1 MRIFVTGGAGFIG
14 THLCKKLTS
23 LHTVTVYDN
32 FSNSNKESF
41 PAMENVTLIVGDI
54 LDNSKLF
61 DSMKNHDVVIHLAA
75 KTDVIDSIHNPD
87 DTFQTNVHGTFNVI
101 KACELN
107 KNKLIFFSSRE
118 VYGKTLDVESK
129 ENDLLLPTNI
139 YGITKMLGELLVKN
153 SGKNNNLNYIILRL
167 TNVYGPGGN
176 EKGPNKIIKNA
187 VEDKKIEIFG
197 GKQSINF
204 IYIDDVVNLI
214 STIIDK
220 NHISKEIFN
229 LGSKNNLT
237 VNEFSKLVEQCLDF
251 NIIIKHKPKLNV
263 ENSIFKP
270 DLKKSEKLLGFT
282 SKTKINDGLKKTINW
297 YVKQKKM
304 K

>member
-1 MRIFVTGGAGFIG
+1 MKILLTGGLGYIG
-14 THLCKKLTS
+14 TSLINKLTK
-23 LHTVTVYDN
+23 HQ
-32 FSNSNKESF
+32 
-41 PAMENVTLIVGDI
+41 LIVCSKSKKNDLQNFNDVIFEFVDI
-54 LDNSKLF
+54 TSDDFLQIVKKHKPDL
-61 DSMKNHDVVIHLAA
+61 VIHLA
-75 KTDVIDSIHNPD
+75 SITGLKNCESNP
-87 DTFQTNVHGTFNVI
+87 TKAFETNVHGTFNVI

-107 KNKLIFFSSRE
+107 KNRLIFFSSRE

-139 YGITKMLGELLVKN
+139 YGITKMLGELLIKN
-153 SGKNNNLNYIILRL
+153 SGKNNNLDYIILRL

-204 IYIDDVVNLI
+204 IYIDDVINFI

-220 NHISKEIFN
+220 KDISKEIFN

-237 VNEFSKLVEQCLDF
+237 VNEFSKLVEQSLDF
-251 NIIIKHKPKLNV
+251 NITIKHKPKLNV

-282 SKTKINDGLKKTINW
+282 SKTKINDGLRKTINW

>member
-1 MRIFVTGGAGFIG
+1 MKILLTGGLGYIG
-14 THLCKKLTS
+14 TSLINKLTK
-23 LHTVTVYDN
+23 HQ
-32 FSNSNKESF
+32 
-41 PAMENVTLIVGDI
+41 LIVCSKSKKNDLQNFNDVIFEFVDI
-54 LDNSKLF
+54 TSDDFLQIVKKHKPDL
-61 DSMKNHDVVIHLAA
+61 VIHLA
-75 KTDVIDSIHNPD
+75 SITGLKNCENNPIKA
-87 DTFQTNVHGTFNVI
+87 FQTNVHGTFNVI

>member
-1 MRIFVTGGAGFIG
+1 MQLLLTGGFGYIG
-14 THLCKKLTS
+14 TS
-23 LHTVTVYDN
+23 LINRLSKH
-32 FSNSNKESF
+32 E
-41 PAMENVTLIVGDI
+41 LIVCSKSKKRDLQNYNNVIFAFVDI
-54 LDNSKLF
+54 TSDDFLQIVKKHKPDL
-61 DSMKNHDVVIHLAA
+61 VIHLA
-75 KTDVIDSIHNPD
+75 SITGLKNCENNPIKA
-87 DTFQTNVHGTFNVI
+87 FQTNVHGTFNVI

>member
-1 MRIFVTGGAGFIG
+1 MKILLTGGLGYIG
-14 THLCKKLTS
+14 TSLINKLTK
-23 LHTVTVYDN
+23 HQ
-32 FSNSNKESF
+32 
-41 PAMENVTLIVGDI
+41 LIVCSKSKKNDLQNFNDVIFEFVDI
-54 LDNSKLF
+54 TSDDFLQIVKKHKPDL
-61 DSMKNHDVVIHLAA
+61 VIHLA
-75 KTDVIDSIHNPD
+75 SITGLKNCESNP
-87 DTFQTNVHGTFNVI
+87 TKAFETNVHGTFNVI

-139 YGITKMLGELLVKN
+139 YGITKMLGELLIKN
-153 SGKNNNLNYIILRL
+153 SGKNNNLDYIILRL

-204 IYIDDVVNLI
+204 IYIDDVINFI

-220 NHISKEIFN
+220 KYISKEIFN

>member
-1 MRIFVTGGAGFIG
+1 MRILLTGGLGYIG
-14 THLCKKLTS
+14 TSLINKLTK
-23 LHTVTVYDN
+23 HQ
-32 FSNSNKESF
+32 
-41 PAMENVTLIVGDI
+41 LIVCSKSKKNDLQNFNDVIFEFVDI
-54 LDNSKLF
+54 TSDDFLQIVKKHKPDL
-61 DSMKNHDVVIHLAA
+61 VIHLA
-75 KTDVIDSIHNPD
+75 SITGLKNCESNP
-87 DTFQTNVHGTFNVI
+87 TKAFETNVHGTFNVI

-107 KNKLIFFSSRE
+107 KNRLIFFSSRE

-139 YGITKMLGELLVKN
+139 YGITKMLGELLIKN
-153 SGKNNNLNYIILRL
+153 SGKNNNLDYIILRL

-204 IYIDDVVNLI
+204 IYIDDVINFI

-220 NHISKEIFN
+220 KDISKEIFN

-237 VNEFSKLVEQCLDF
+237 VNEFSKLVEQSLDF
-251 NIIIKHKPKLNV
+251 DIIIKHKPKLNV

-282 SKTKINDGLKKTINW
+282 SKTKINDGLRKTINW

>member
-1 MRIFVTGGAGFIG
+1 MKILLTGGLGYIG
-14 THLCKKLTS
+14 TSLINKLTK
-23 LHTVTVYDN
+23 HQ
-32 FSNSNKESF
+32 
-41 PAMENVTLIVGDI
+41 LIVCSKSKKDDLQNFNDVIFEFVDI
-54 LDNSKLF
+54 TSDDFLQIVKKHKPDL
-61 DSMKNHDVVIHLAA
+61 VIHLA
-75 KTDVIDSIHNPD
+75 SITGLKNCESNP
-87 DTFQTNVHGTFNVI
+87 TKAFETNVYGTFNVI

-107 KNKLIFFSSRE
+107 KNRLIFFSSRE

-204 IYIDDVVNLI
+204 IYIDDVINFI
-214 STIIDK
+214 FTIIDK

-237 VNEFSKLVEQCLDF
+237 VNEFSKLVEQSLDF
-251 NIIIKHKPKLNV
+251 DIIIKHKPKLNV

-282 SKTKINDGLKKTINW
+282 SKTKINDGLRKTINW

>member
-1 MRIFVTGGAGFIG
+1 MKILLTGGLGYIG
-14 THLCKKLTS
+14 TS
-23 LHTVTVYDN
+23 LINRLSKH
-32 FSNSNKESF
+32 E
-41 PAMENVTLIVGDI
+41 LIVCSKSKKNDLQNFNDVIFEFVDI
-54 LDNSKLF
+54 TSDDFLQIVKKHKPDL
-61 DSMKNHDVVIHLAA
+61 VIHLA
-75 KTDVIDSIHNPD
+75 SITGLKNCENNPIKA
-87 DTFQTNVHGTFNVI
+87 FQTNVHGTFNVI

>member
-1 MRIFVTGGAGFIG
+1 MRILLTGGLGYIG
-14 THLCKKLTS
+14 TSLINKLTK
-23 LHTVTVYDN
+23 HQ
-32 FSNSNKESF
+32 
-41 PAMENVTLIVGDI
+41 LIVCSKSKKNDLQNFNDVIFEFVDI
-54 LDNSKLF
+54 TSDDFLQIVKKHNPDL
-61 DSMKNHDVVIHLAA
+61 VIHLA
-75 KTDVIDSIHNPD
+75 SITGLKNCESNP
-87 DTFQTNVHGTFNVI
+87 TKAFETNVHGTFNVI

-107 KNKLIFFSSRE
+107 KNRLIFFSSRE

-139 YGITKMLGELLVKN
+139 YGITKMLGELLIKN
-153 SGKNNNLNYIILRL
+153 SGKNNNLDYIILRL

-204 IYIDDVVNLI
+204 IYIDDVINFI

-220 NHISKEIFN
+220 KDISKEIFN

-237 VNEFSKLVEQCLDF
+237 VNEFSKLVEQSLDF
-251 NIIIKHKPKLNV
+251 DIIIKHKPKLNV

-282 SKTKINDGLKKTINW
+282 SKTKINDGLRKTINW

>member
-1 MRIFVTGGAGFIG
+1 MKILLTGGLGYIG
-14 THLCKKLTS
+14 TSLINKLTK
-23 LHTVTVYDN
+23 HQ
-32 FSNSNKESF
+32 
-41 PAMENVTLIVGDI
+41 LIVCSKSKKRDLQNYNNVIFEFVDI
-54 LDNSKLF
+54 TSDDFLQIVKKHKPDL
-61 DSMKNHDVVIHLAA
+61 VIHLA
-75 KTDVIDSIHNPD
+75 SITGLKNCENNPIKA
-87 DTFQTNVHGTFNVI
+87 FQTNVHGTFNVI

-282 SKTKINDGLKKTINW
+282 SKTKINDGLRKTINW

>member
-1 MRIFVTGGAGFIG
+1 MKIILTGGLGYIG
-14 THLCKKLTS
+14 TS
-23 LHTVTVYDN
+23 LINRLSKH
-32 FSNSNKESF
+32 E
-41 PAMENVTLIVGDI
+41 LIVCSKSKKRDLQNYNNVIFEFVDI
-54 LDNSKLF
+54 TSDDFLQIVKKHKPDL
-61 DSMKNHDVVIHLAA
+61 VIHLA
-75 KTDVIDSIHNPD
+75 SITGLKNCENNPIKA
-87 DTFQTNVHGTFNVI
+87 FQTNVHGTFNVI

>member
-1 MRIFVTGGAGFIG
+1 MKILLTGGLGYIG
-14 THLCKKLTS
+14 TS
-23 LHTVTVYDN
+23 LINRLSKH
-32 FSNSNKESF
+32 E
-41 PAMENVTLIVGDI
+41 LIVCSKSKKRDLQNYNNVIFEFVDI
-54 LDNSKLF
+54 TSDDFLQIVKKHKPDL
-61 DSMKNHDVVIHLAA
+61 VIHLA
-75 KTDVIDSIHNPD
+75 SITGLKNCENNPIKA
-87 DTFQTNVHGTFNVI
+87 FQTNVHGTFNVI

-129 ENDLLLPTNI
+129 ENDPLLPTNV

>member
-1 MRIFVTGGAGFIG
+1 MKILLTGGLGYIG
-14 THLCKKLTS
+14 TS
-23 LHTVTVYDN
+23 LINRLSKH
-32 FSNSNKESF
+32 E
-41 PAMENVTLIVGDI
+41 LIVCSKSKKRDLQNYNNVIFEFVDI
-54 LDNSKLF
+54 TSDDFLQIVKKHKPDL
-61 DSMKNHDVVIHLAA
+61 VIHLA
-75 KTDVIDSIHNPD
+75 SITGLKNCENNPIKA
-87 DTFQTNVHGTFNVI
+87 FQTNVHGTFNVI

-139 YGITKMLGELLVKN
+139 YGITKMLGELLIKN
-153 SGKNNNLNYIILRL
+153 SGKNNNLDYIILRL

>member
-1 MRIFVTGGAGFIG
+1 MKILLTGGLGYIG
-14 THLCKKLTS
+14 TS
-23 LHTVTVYDN
+23 LINRLSKH
-32 FSNSNKESF
+32 E
-41 PAMENVTLIVGDI
+41 LIVCSKSKKRDLQNYNNVIFEFVDI
-54 LDNSKLF
+54 TSDDFLQIVKKHKPDL
-61 DSMKNHDVVIHLAA
+61 VIHLA
-75 KTDVIDSIHNPD
+75 SITGLKNCENNPIKA
-87 DTFQTNVHGTFNVI
+87 FQTNVHGTFNVI

-237 VNEFSKLVEQCLDF
+237 VNEFSKLVEQSLDF
-251 NIIIKHKPKLNV
+251 DIIIKQKPKLNV

-282 SKTKINDGLKKTINW
+282 SKTKINDGLRKTINW

>member
-1 MRIFVTGGAGFIG
+1 MKILLTGGLGYIG
-14 THLCKKLTS
+14 TS
-23 LHTVTVYDN
+23 LINRLSKH
-32 FSNSNKESF
+32 E
-41 PAMENVTLIVGDI
+41 LIVCSKSKKRDLQNYNNVIFEFVDI
-54 LDNSKLF
+54 TSDDFLQIVKKHKPDL
-61 DSMKNHDVVIHLAA
+61 VIHLA
-75 KTDVIDSIHNPD
+75 SITGLKNCENNPIKA
-87 DTFQTNVHGTFNVI
+87 FQTNVHGTFNVI

>member
-1 MRIFVTGGAGFIG
+1 MKILLTGGLGYIG
-14 THLCKKLTS
+14 TSLINKLTK
-23 LHTVTVYDN
+23 HQ
-32 FSNSNKESF
+32 
-41 PAMENVTLIVGDI
+41 LIVCSKSKKNDLQNFNDVIFEFVDI
-54 LDNSKLF
+54 TSDDFLQIVKKHKPDL
-61 DSMKNHDVVIHLAA
+61 VIHLA
-75 KTDVIDSIHNPD
+75 SITGLKNCESNP
-87 DTFQTNVHGTFNVI
+87 TKAFETNVHGTFNVI

-139 YGITKMLGELLVKN
+139 YGITKMLGELLIKN
-153 SGKNNNLNYIILRL
+153 SGKNNNLDYIILRL

-204 IYIDDVVNLI
+204 IYIDDVINFI

-220 NHISKEIFN
+220 KYISKEIFN

-237 VNEFSKLVEQCLDF
+237 VNEFSKLVEQSLDF
-251 NIIIKHKPKLNV
+251 DIIIKQKPKLNV

-282 SKTKINDGLKKTINW
+282 SKTKINDGLRKTINW

>member
-1 MRIFVTGGAGFIG
+1 
-14 THLCKKLTS
+14 L
-23 LHTVTVYDN
+23 
-32 FSNSNKESF
+32 
-41 PAMENVTLIVGDI
+41 
-54 LDNSKLF
+54 
-61 DSMKNHDVVIHLAA
+61 VIHLA
-75 KTDVIDSIHNPD
+75 SITGLKNCENNPIKA
-87 DTFQTNVHGTFNVI
+87 FQTNVHGTFNVI

-139 YGITKMLGELLVKN
+139 YGITKMLGELLIKN
-153 SGKNNNLNYIILRL
+153 SGKNNNLDYIILRL

>member
-1 MRIFVTGGAGFIG
+1 MKILLTGGLGYIG
-14 THLCKKLTS
+14 TS
-23 LHTVTVYDN
+23 LINRLSKH
-32 FSNSNKESF
+32 E
-41 PAMENVTLIVGDI
+41 LIVCSKSKKRDLQNYNNVIFEFVDI
-54 LDNSKLF
+54 TSDDFLQIVKKHKPDL
-61 DSMKNHDVVIHLAA
+61 VIHLA
-75 KTDVIDSIHNPD
+75 SITGLKNCENNPIKA
-87 DTFQTNVHGTFNVI
+87 FQTNVHGTFNVI

-204 IYIDDVVNLI
+204 IYIDDVINFI

-220 NHISKEIFN
+220 KYISKEIFN

-237 VNEFSKLVEQCLDF
+237 VNEFSKLVEQSLDF
-251 NIIIKHKPKLNV
+251 DIIIKQKPKLNV

>member
-1 MRIFVTGGAGFIG
+1 MKILLTGGLGYIG
-14 THLCKKLTS
+14 TS
-23 LHTVTVYDN
+23 LINRLSKH
-32 FSNSNKESF
+32 E
-41 PAMENVTLIVGDI
+41 LIVCSKSKKRDLQNYNNVIFEFVDI
-54 LDNSKLF
+54 TSDDFLQIVKKHKPDL
-61 DSMKNHDVVIHLAA
+61 VIHLA
-75 KTDVIDSIHNPD
+75 SITGLKNCENNPIKA
-87 DTFQTNVHGTFNVI
+87 FQTNVHGTFNVI

-282 SKTKINDGLKKTINW
+282 SKTKINDGLRKTINW

>member
-1 MRIFVTGGAGFIG
+1 MKILLTGGLGYIG
-14 THLCKKLTS
+14 TS
-23 LHTVTVYDN
+23 LINRLSKH
-32 FSNSNKESF
+32 E
-41 PAMENVTLIVGDI
+41 LIVCSKSKKRDLQNYNNVIFEFVDI
-54 LDNSKLF
+54 TSDDFLQIVKKHKPDL
-61 DSMKNHDVVIHLAA
+61 VIHLA
-75 KTDVIDSIHNPD
+75 SITGLKNCESNP
-87 DTFQTNVHGTFNVI
+87 TKAFETNVHGTFNVI

>member
-1 MRIFVTGGAGFIG
+1 MKILLTGGLGYIG
-14 THLCKKLTS
+14 TSLIKKLTK
-23 LHTVTVYDN
+23 HQ
-32 FSNSNKESF
+32 
-41 PAMENVTLIVGDI
+41 LIVCSKSKKDNLQNFNDVIFEFVDI
-54 LDNSKLF
+54 TSDDFLQIVKKHKPDL
-61 DSMKNHDVVIHLAA
+61 VIHLA
-75 KTDVIDSIHNPD
+75 SITGLKNCESNP
-87 DTFQTNVHGTFNVI
+87 TKAFETNVHGTFNVI
-101 KACELN
+101 KASELN
-107 KNKLIFFSSRE
+107 KNRLIFFSSRE
-118 VYGKTLDVESK
+118 VYGKSLDVKSK
-129 ENDLLLPTNI
+129 EDDLLLPTNI
-139 YGITKMLGELLVKN
+139 YGITKMLGELLIKN
-153 SGKNNNLNYIILRL
+153 SGKNNNLDYIILRL

-237 VNEFSKLVEQCLDF
+237 VNEFSKLVEQSLDF
-251 NIIIKHKPKLNV
+251 NITIKHKPKLNV

-282 SKTKINDGLKKTINW
+282 SKTKINDGLRKTINW

>member
-1 MRIFVTGGAGFIG
+1 MKILLTGGLGYIG
-14 THLCKKLTS
+14 TSLINKLTK
-23 LHTVTVYDN
+23 HQ
-32 FSNSNKESF
+32 
-41 PAMENVTLIVGDI
+41 LIVCSKSKKNDLQNFNDVIFEFVDI
-54 LDNSKLF
+54 TSDDFLQIVKKHKPDL
-61 DSMKNHDVVIHLAA
+61 VIHLA
-75 KTDVIDSIHNPD
+75 SITGLKNCESNP
-87 DTFQTNVHGTFNVI
+87 TKAFETNVHGTFNVI

-107 KNKLIFFSSRE
+107 KNRLIFFSSRE

-139 YGITKMLGELLVKN
+139 YGITKMLGELLIKN
-153 SGKNNNLNYIILRL
+153 SGKNNNLDYIILRL

-204 IYIDDVVNLI
+204 IYIDDVINFI

-220 NHISKEIFN
+220 KDISKEIFN

-237 VNEFSKLVEQCLDF
+237 VNEFSKLVEQSLDF
-251 NIIIKHKPKLNV
+251 DIIIKHKPKLNV

-282 SKTKINDGLKKTINW
+282 SKTKINDGLRKTINW